1 MANKWSE
8 IVKKEIDTESL
19 SIDQIYAGDY
29 SGEKV
34 SSVQKN
40 TQTRSGT
47 VLAKKLNEFD
57 EMARKGKDVTSH
69 GTQNSRVQSEPEDIA
84 LSA

>member
-1 MANKWSE
+1 MSNKWSE
-8 IVKKEIDTESL
+8 IVKKEIDIENLSL
-19 SIDQIYAGDY
+19 NQIHSGDY

-34 SSVQKN
+34 SSVKKN

-47 VLAKKLNEFD
+47 VLAKKLNDFD
-57 EMARKGKDVTSH
+57 EIARKNTTSP
-69 GTQNSRVQSEPEDIA
+69 GTTGNSRIQNEPEDMA

>member
-8 IVKKEIDTESL
+8 IVKKEIDTEAL

-47 VLAKKLNEFD
+47 VLAEKLEKFD
-57 EMARKGKDVTSH
+57 KIARKGKNVSSNE
-69 GTQNSRVQSEPEDIA
+69 TQNSRIQHEPEEPA